1 MSSQLG
7 SGILV
12 VITNYSRPQNL
23 PSVIQA
29 WREQTVTS
37 KIVVVD
43 NSPPPKPGVEFVTAE
58 PYPNKL
64 FQGVEHKNGRADDVW
79 RMGTNFGCPCHF
91 YPALAEYKFRYV
103 MFVDDDFIPGSKAL
117 AKLLGFAEASG
128 GRFASIGQFD
138 AARNF
143 LLSMQPGKRYSGRS
157 VPHCSPNSWV
167 KAHITCRGHL
177 VRQDLLYHAI
187 PFRNK
192 LVEKFGGE
200 AENLCNI
207 HDDFLMCLGIQMGT
221 GFCSWMGGKPEDQD
235 ERLYKVN
242 LDTPNDK
249 TSLWKR
255 PTHFQERSR
264 LVDMALEIG
273 WKQS

>member
-1 MSSQLG
+1 MS

-23 PSVIQA
+23 PDVIRA
-29 WREQTVTS
+29 WREQTVPS

-43 NSPPPKPGVEFVTAE
+43 NSPINSQTGREG
-58 PYPNKL
+58 YPSGN
-64 FQGVEHKNGRADDVW
+64 FDQADDVW
-79 RMGTNFGCPCHF
+79 RMQTNFGCPCHF

-103 MFVDDDFIPGSKAL
+103 MFADDDFIPGSKAL
-117 AKLLGFAEASG
+117 AKLLVLADASG
-128 GRFASIGQFD
+128 GRFATIGQFD

-221 GFCSWMGGKPEDQD
+221 GFCSWMGGRPEDPD

-255 PTHFQERSR
+255 PTHFQERNR
-264 LVDMALEIG
+264 MVDMALEIG
-273 WKQS
+273 WNQP